1 MDFDT
6 IRMARVGSTTPKTSR
21 QTPVPGFS
29 TGDDSSACSLDLNEE
44 LLTNPAASFF
54 LRVRGE
60 AMIGAGIFDG
70 DLVIVDRSLKPQSG
84 KVVIAVLHGEMLIR
98 RFEKSFHKMRLLP
111 ETNRLAPI
119 DIDPTNEAF
128 SIWGVVTC
136 VIHRL

>member
-70 DLVIVDRSLKPQSG
+70 DTVIIRSGLKGTEQIATTGSFTLKAELG
-84 KVVIAVLHGEMLIR
+84 KGEAAH
-98 RFEKSFHKMRLLP
+98 E
-111 ETNRLAPI
+111 
-119 DIDPTNEAF
+119 D
-128 SIWGVVTC
+128 
-136 VIHRL
+136 